1 MSDENPTVTESR
13 KVFIRRA
20 GTGRFLTSG
29 SHSAVKPDDN
39 LVLRQLQG
47 LRKEN
52 QVFLEREVE
61 DRHRLIRL
69 AERMEAG
76 FDNIRS
82 DIRQLRQEVKELRG
96 DLMLTENKLINGQND
111 IMAVLRRLDEI
122 ESVPFEVYE
131 EEALTEAETGIPIPQ
146 G

>member
-1 MSDENPTVTESR
+1 MSDESPTGTESR

-20 GTGRFLTSG
+20 VAGRFVTSG
-29 SHSAVKPDDN
+29 SHSAVTPEDN

-61 DRHRLIRL
+61 DRQRLIRL

-111 IMAVLRRLDEI
+111 ILAVLRRLDEI

-131 EEALTEAETGIPIPQ
+131 EEALTEAETGIPMPQ

>member
-1 MSDENPTVTESR
+1 MSDENPTITESR

-20 GTGRFLTSG
+20 GSSRFLASG
-29 SHSAVKPDDN
+29 SHSAVTPEDN

-61 DRHRLIRL
+61 DRQRLIRL

-82 DIRQLRQEVKELRG
+82 DIRQLRQEVKEPRG

-111 IMAVLRRLDEI
+111 ILAVLRRLDEI

-131 EEALTEAETGIPIPQ
+131 EEALTEAETGIPMPQ